1 MALTTFT
8 MSMPETLWNIALE
21 EIQQNAGMVE
31 SAVAW
36 LGDEEVNNVPGVVDF
51 NTINERLYFIFMNI
65 LQ

>member
-8 MSMPETLWNIALE
+8 MSMPETPWNIALE